1 MRRAAGLIWL
11 FLFFLPA
18 AAAAGPVAPELDAP
32 GGIKYEKDG
41 SYTALGTKDE
51 PLVAAVGDYELTAQ
65 SLYYNPHKAAG
76 TAAGNVRWRSRR
88 ADQPFELRAEKI
100 AFALAA
106 RTLSA
111 EGRIVLADGNLN
123 LQAASL
129 TADLAA
135 GLYTFFGEPAR
146 AGYESHQ
153 IQARN
158 LVYSRDGRTLKAAG
172 AADWWMRINGEECR
186 MTADNLIYDFSAKR
200 GTAAGGVRFEAG
212 DTAVY
217 LMADSLAAD
226 LDAGLYTA
234 SGTPAQARYESHQIQ
249 AERLVYSHAGARALE
264 ASGGLVW
271 RLQLADGEDC
281 RIAAGGLTYDLA
293 SGRGAAT
300 GNVNIESG
308 AVRIAGE
315 KLSYCDDL
323 LTVSGES
330 TMARG
335 EFRLKAPCLAWQPDA
350 EVFTAAGRAEFS
362 DPVFTGSCDELRYL
376 AAENRVFLTGA
387 VRLARGRDIITGHEA
402 FCDLDAG
409 RALVTGAAKAV
420 LEG

>member
-1 MRRAAGLIWL
+1 MRRTAGLIWL

-18 AAAAGPVAPELDAP
+18 AAAADPAYLEITAP
-32 GGIKYEKDG
+32 GGIKHLADG
-41 SYTALGTKDE
+41 SSEARGTSGRPVVAVTDE
-51 PLVAAVGDYELTAQ
+51 YEITAQ
-65 SLYYNPHKAAG
+65 SLLYDWKGAG

-88 ADQPFELRAEKI
+88 ADRPFELRADRI
-100 AFALAA
+100 SFSLTAGNL
-106 RTLSA
+106 RA
-111 EGRIVLADGNLN
+111 EGRIVLDDGDLV
-123 LQAASL
+123 LQADAL
-129 TADLAA
+129 AADLTA
-135 GLYTFFGEPAR
+135 GLYTVSGDPAR

-158 LVYSRDGRTLKAAG
+158 LVYSRGGRTLKAAG
-172 AADWWMRINGEECR
+172 AADWLMRINGEECR

-212 DTAVY
+212 DTPVC
-217 LMADSLAAD
+217 LLADSLAAD
-226 LDAGLYTA
+226 LGAGLYTA
-234 SGTPAQARYESHQIQ
+234 SGSPAQARHESHQIQ
-249 AERLVYSHAGARALE
+249 AERLVYSHAGARTLE
-264 ASGGLVW
+264 ASGDLVW
-271 RLQLADGEDC
+271 QLQLAGGEDC
-281 RIAAGGLTYDLA
+281 RIAAGELTYDLA

-315 KLSYCDDL
+315 KLGYENDL
-323 LTVSGES
+323 LAVSGGS

-350 EVFTAAGRAEFS
+350 EVFTAAGRVEFS
-362 DPVFTGSCDELRYL
+362 DPAFTGNCDELRYA

-402 FCDLDAG
+402 ICDLDAG